1 MFILTFIRCRRCNRH
16 NSGTTTFIFV
26 HRPNCLGTTKPGTI
40 GTILSIRQIP
50 EPFKKKEKPWK
61 CSISKAFLAEM
72 EGFPLAGINF
82 ESNANKKSRLTTG
95 FLIWRRWRDSNPRT
109 VARQLISS
117 QPRYDHF
124 DTSPYEFYAGSG
136 AGHMISCQV
145 RSDCRRAALRTPG
158 H

>member
-1 MFILTFIRCRRCNRH
+1 M
-16 NSGTTTFIFV
+16 
-26 HRPNCLGTTKPGTI
+26 
-40 GTILSIRQIP
+40 
-50 EPFKKKEKPWK
+50 
-61 CSISKAFLAEM
+61 AEM
-72 EGFPLAGINF
+72 EGFEPPDG
-82 ESNANKKSRLTTG
+82 
-95 FLIWRRWRDSNPRT
+95 

-136 AGHMISCQV
+136 AGHMISSQV